1 VPLNTVERHL
11 LYTSR
16 LVNPGWCLPMLLS
29 SIRSRMLGLVVATVI
44 PFTALIGVGLWNQWH
59 HDQAAAVQRAFD
71 EARLIAVR
79 IDDYFSNIE
88 SLLVGTSRAISW
100 NPGDTARND
109 AILSKIKSEA
119 PTVIANLLL
128 FAPDG
133 TNIGLSSSI
142 NRVHGND
149 RRYFQQAMTG
159 EQRAI
164 SEVFRSRINDRWV
177 VTLARPI
184 RDQTGRI
191 RAVLAVGTQLESF
204 QDTLGLARL
213 PPGSIVRVVNE
224 QGIVV
229 AQSDNGPD
237 VIGADLSGAAD
248 VARYIAARETSEH
261 TAWSDGVQRITGS
274 SSAKL
279 VSWLVSVGLPTD
291 IAFAPV
297 LRRITL
303 GALFTLATLLIA
315 SAIAW
320 TLSGRIVRPLRQLG
334 KDSQA
339 LAAGNFEHRS
349 IVQSVDEVGRLADA
363 FNRMAER
370 LTERRQ
376 EARDAAHEL
385 RRANDALAAV
395 IDASPVAIICC
406 DLERKVFIWN
416 RAAEHIFGYT
426 AEEKIGQ
433 TSSITPPA
441 EADDSRS
448 WFERVIN
455 GETMRDLHLK
465 RARKDGRL
473 IDVRLAAAP
482 MFNPDGSVR
491 GVVRAYEDI
500 TERRRAEDQLQRVAH
515 YDQLTGLP
523 NRLSLQKQL
532 GRLLSGGGT
541 KEPTAIALFDL
552 DGFKDVND
560 TLGHSTGDL
569 LLIEVGSRLTEVVG
583 ARGQVCRLGGD
594 EFIVVIPGC
603 GDPLEIGG
611 IIDAALQRLAE
622 PYEINDQILHIAGS
636 AGSAIAPADGKSVD
650 ELIANAD
657 LALYQ
662 AKADGGRGC
671 RFYMPVMRA
680 QAQARHSLGVELRRA
695 HDAREFELYYQPQVR
710 LSDEA
715 VVGAEALIRWR
726 HPERGILAPGIFID
740 TLAASSIAPAVSRW
754 IVETACTATAKW
766 RAEGLALGR
775 IGVNLFPT
783 QLGDDALLTDID
795 EVLQMT
801 GLPAGMLELEIT
813 ENVALNFEDAEVLQK
828 LRDKG
833 LMLAFDDF
841 GTGYASLSYL
851 TRFPLARIK
860 IDRSFVAKITDD
872 AGDAAIVRSLI
883 AMAHNLGLE
892 VIAEG
897 VETRAQAEFLLK
909 ERCQEAQGFL
919 FGRPL
924 PATEFEALL
933 RSRRVAGLE
942 RESDKRNDH
951 APRFQRRV
959 GKVPGRRYYS

>member
-1 VPLNTVERHL
+1 
-11 LYTSR
+11 
-16 LVNPGWCLPMLLS
+16 
-29 SIRSRMLGLVVATVI
+29 MLGLVVATVI
-44 PFTALIGVGLWNQWH
+44 PFTALIGVGLWNQWR
-59 HDQAAAVQRAFD
+59 HDQAAAVQRAID
-71 EARLIAVR
+71 EARLTAAEV
-79 IDDYFSNIE
+79 DDHIGNLE
-88 SLLVGTSRAISW
+88 SLLTGLSHAVSW
-100 NPGDTARND
+100 DPADTAAND
-109 AILSKIKSEA
+109 ALLHQLKPELPA
-119 PTVIANLLL
+119 FIASLLL
-128 FAPDG
+128 FSPDG
-133 TNIGLSSSI
+133 TNIGTSSDVGRSF
-142 NRVHGND
+142 VGD
-149 RRYFQQAMTG
+149 RAFFRRILDG
-159 EQRAI
+159 QRRSI
-164 SEVFRSRINDRWV
+164 SEVIRARTSNEWV
-177 VTLARPI
+177 VTLARPVH
-184 RDQTGRI
+184 DNDGRL
-191 RAVLAVGTQLESF
+191 RAVLAVGMLLEHIRKAF
-204 QDTLGLARL
+204 DIGRL
-213 PPGSIVRVVNE
+213 PAGTVVQIVNE

-229 AQSDNGPD
+229 ARSNDSSWINR
-237 VIGADLSGAAD
+237 DLSSNAD
-248 VARYIAARETSEH
+248 VARHLAAREASEF
-261 TAWSDGVQRITGS
+261 TVWPDGVERITGS
-274 SSAKL
+274 STAKL
-279 VSWLVSVGLPTD
+279 VPWLVSVGLPTD

-297 LRRITL
+297 LRRLTW
-303 GALFTLATLLIA
+303 GALFALATLLIT

-320 TLSGRIVRPLRQLG
+320 TLSGRIVRPLRQLW

-339 LAAGNFEHRS
+339 LAAGKFEHRS
-349 IVQSVDEVGRLADA
+349 IVQTQDEVGTLADA

-370 LTERRQ
+370 LDERRQ

-406 DLERKVFIWN
+406 DLERKVFVWN
-416 RAAEHIFGYT
+416 NAAEQIFGYS
-426 AEEKIGQ
+426 AEEIIGQ
-433 TSSITPPA
+433 VASLTTPAQAEESPA
-441 EADDSRS
+441 LFNRLIA
-448 WFERVIN
+448 
-455 GETMRDLHLK
+455 GETIRDLHLK
-465 RARKDGRL
+465 RVRKDGRI
-473 IDVRLAAAP
+473 IDVRFAGAP
-482 MFNPDGSVR
+482 MYNPDGSAR

-532 GRLLSGGGT
+532 GRLLSGGGP

-569 LLIEVGSRLTEVVG
+569 LLIEVGARLTEVVG

-611 IIDAALQRLAE
+611 VIDAALQRLAE
-622 PYEINDQILHIAGS
+622 PHVINEQILHIGGS
-636 AGSAIAPADGKSVD
+636 AGSAIAPTDGATVD

-695 HDAREFELYYQPQVR
+695 HDAKEFELYYQPQVR

-754 IVETACTATAKW
+754 IVETACAATAKW

-775 IGVNLFPT
+775 IGVNLFPN

-795 EVLQMT
+795 QVLQAT
-801 GLPAGMLELEIT
+801 GLPASTLELEIT
-813 ENVALNFEDAEVLQK
+813 ENVALNFEDAEVLRK

-833 LMLAFDDF
+833 VMLAFDDF

-897 VETRAQAEFLLK
+897 VETLAQAEFLL
-909 ERCQEAQGFL
+909 EEQCQEAQGFL

-924 PATEFEALL
+924 PAAEFEALL

-942 RESDKRNDH
+942 RASENRSSH
-951 APRFQRRV
+951 SPRFQQRV
-959 GKVPGRRYYS
+959 GKTPGRRHYS